1 MNPSLAADDE
11 YMNTTT
17 PPTTPQAP
25 RRLTKSNDKKIA
37 GVSAGVAEYF
47 AIDPTIVR
55 LLFVASIFL
64 GGFGFICYL
73 IAWLVLPSSKQSSA
87 PDAPR
92 SVKSTSSTIVA
103 MGLLI
108 TGAIIAA
115 ATIDNPFG
123 GGFWIP
129 LVLIGGGAFLLLQND
144 DDTTETPLLGGPT
157 PAPPSPPKSPTD
169 ESTKQHDLLP
179 IISGQDIDLVDDIDG
194 TEIIDA
200 VVVANHV
207 DTDEIN
213 DASSESLTTNP
224 NERGFSW
231 SEDRAAPPV
240 SANEVAAAT
249 KPSPPVTALTFA
261 ALAALTGGSVLVDAV
276 GWVDVAITPMIA
288 IAILIVGGGL
298 LTRAFIGGGR
308 GLIPMGLLLVVA
320 VSVSAVAEPTLSD
333 GIGER
338 DYVPVAFDA
347 VDSEYRLGI
356 GELVVDLRQVD
367 FPAGEHIIDVH
378 LGIGETRVYVPD
390 DVNYEVTGELTAG
403 ELELGDRQEDGLSN
417 QLAVGRDIDADAT
430 LIINIDV
437 GFGHGQLID

>member
-1 MNPSLAADDE
+1 
-11 YMNTTT
+11 MNTTT

-129 LVLIGGGAFLLLQND
+129 LFLIGGGAFLLLQKED
-144 DDTTETPLLGGPT
+144 
-157 PAPPSPPKSPTD
+157 
-169 ESTKQHDLLP
+169 
-179 IISGQDIDLVDDIDG
+179 DIDLVDDIDG

-200 VVVANHV
+200 VVVTNHA
-207 DTDEIN
+207 DTDETG
-213 DASSESLTTNP
+213 DHSSDSLTTNP
-224 NERGFSW
+224 DERGFSW
-231 SEDRAAPPV
+231 SEDRSAPP
-240 SANEVAAAT
+240 APPTEVVTDT
-249 KPSPPVTALTFA
+249 KPNPPVTALTFA
-261 ALAALTGGSVLVDAV
+261 ALAALAGGSVLVDAV
-276 GWVDVAITPMIA
+276 GWTDVAVTPMIA

-298 LTRAFIGGGR
+298 LTRAFLGGGR

-320 VSVSAVAEPTLSD
+320 VGVSAVAEPTLSD

-378 LGIGETRVYVPD
+378 LGFGETRVYVPD
-390 DVNYEVTGELTAG
+390 DVNYEVTGDLTAG
-403 ELELGDRQEDGLSN
+403 QLELGDRQEDGLSN